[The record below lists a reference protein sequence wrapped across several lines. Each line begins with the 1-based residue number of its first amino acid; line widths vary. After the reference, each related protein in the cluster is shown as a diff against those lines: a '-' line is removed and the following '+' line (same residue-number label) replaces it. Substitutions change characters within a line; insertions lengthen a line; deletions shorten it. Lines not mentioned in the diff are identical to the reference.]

1 MKKKRQRK
9 YAAILF
15 GLLFSLA
22 MGGKAGQE
30 PMMIGYQGKFNTSG
44 WSGSGNAHAPCLQG
58 EGYLT
63 GMRFQLMNRP
73 DETEGGIEFQVNAGG
88 LGWIDGKSSEPGTM
102 AGQEA
107 QPEKEAASGQEPQ
120 PEEEAVYGQEPQP
133 EPGAA
138 AEEEAQPDAA
148 ALGEEPPLE
157 AVRIW
162 LTGGL
167 ETEYDLYYRVY
178 QNGGWLPWSSN
189 GQEAGG
195 VGQGFWINGI
205 QALIQR
211 KGLEPPED
219 EEEEEEALPQVDPS
233 RPMIALTFDD
243 GPRASVTDRI
253 LAYLRESGGRATFF
267 MVGNRVAANENSVN
281 QMVAQGCQVGNHT
294 FDHQYITRLSLEEMQ
309 QQIGGTNQAV
319 LDACG
324 ILPMVIRPP
333 GGKVDEASLTILE
346 TMGMPAVMW
355 SIDTRDW
362 QHRDAQMTVEAVL
375 SQVKDGDIVLM
386 HDIYPSTADAAAV
399 VIPALTERGYQLV
412 TVSELAMYRGG
423 MLPGHKYSRFS
434 PVQAVQE

>member
-107 QPEKEAASGQEPQ
+107 QP
-120 PEEEAVYGQEPQP
+120 
-133 EPGAA
+133 
-138 AEEEAQPDAA
+138 DAA

-189 GQEAGG
+189 GQEAG
-195 VGQGFWINGI
+195 VLGQGFWINGI

-219 EEEEEEALPQVDPS
+219 EEEEEEGLPQVDPS

-355 SIDTRDW
+355 SIDTKDW

-399 VIPALTERGYQLV
+399 LIPALTERGYQLV

-423 MLPGHKYSRFS
+423 MLPGHKYSQFS
-434 PVQAVQE
+434 PAQAVQE